1 MKFLKTLIQA
11 VIFILLLLIIVQNQE
26 VFTHEFQLALNI
38 ILWESGT
45 FATSNIVLIAAAFLI
60 GVILSIVWGVFR
72 NAALKSTIK
81 QQKKQIRELENRSP
95 EPVSSYSGSETL
107 SFKNDEGS
115 SSSAETSSH
124 DPFKSSN

>member
-81 QQKKQIRELENRSP
+81 QQKKQIRELESRSP